1 MHGWMAS
8 DGASSGEAVIGVVDR
23 HSGEGPLTVRLTVS
37 EIANSSNIGSSVTS
51 GTTCVASGHD
61 ISVNGSG

>member
-1 MHGWMAS
+1 MHARMAS

-23 HSGEGPLTVRLTVS
+23 RSGEGPLTVQLTVS